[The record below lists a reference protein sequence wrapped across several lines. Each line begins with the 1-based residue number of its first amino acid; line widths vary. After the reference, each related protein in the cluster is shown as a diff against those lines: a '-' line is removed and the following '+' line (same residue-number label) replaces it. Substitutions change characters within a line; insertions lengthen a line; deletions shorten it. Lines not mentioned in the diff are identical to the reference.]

1 MMISHGKTN
10 QKDYFQKLF
19 RRKKSSEVP
28 KLVFTYQKEED
39 GFTSDTDT
47 YDGHADHYNNH
58 QPSLAI
64 DNFLD
69 KSDCLS
75 VRSFKNSNL
84 DVQNLMDKMETVNY
98 CAFKSISLVLQIAQ
112 FCQGKHND
120 ESRKGNRRNK
130 TREEATVLGFS
141 NNDFIYKLCN
151 IYHHGW

>member
-1 MMISHGKTN
+1 MERQNKKIT
-10 QKDYFQKLF
+10 FQKLF

-47 YDGHADHYNNH
+47 YDGHADHYSNH

-84 DVQNLMDKMETVNY
+84 DVQNLMDKMETVNF
-98 CAFKSISLVLQIAQ
+98 CTFKSMSLMLLLINFVKASIMMNQEKETEEIKLEKRQRFWDFLTMILSISYAIFIIMV
-112 FCQGKHND
+112 GK
-120 ESRKGNRRNK
+120 
-130 TREEATVLGFS
+130 
-141 NNDFIYKLCN
+141 I
-151 IYHHGW
+151 I

>member
-1 MMISHGKTN
+1 MERQNKKIT
-10 QKDYFQKLF
+10 FQKLF

-47 YDGHADHYNNH
+47 YDGHADHYSNH

-84 DVQNLMDKMETVNY
+84 DVQNLMDKMETVNF
-98 CAFKSISLVLQIAQ
+98 CTLKSMSLML
-112 FCQGKHND
+112 
-120 ESRKGNRRNK
+120 
-130 TREEATVLGFS
+130 
-141 NNDFIYKLCN
+141 
-151 IYHHGW
+151 

>member
-1 MMISHGKTN
+1 MRRQN

>member
-1 MMISHGKTN
+1 MERQNKKIT
-10 QKDYFQKLF
+10 FQKLF

-47 YDGHADHYNNH
+47 YDGHADHYSNH

-84 DVQNLMDKMETVNY
+84 DVQNLMDKMETVKY
-98 CAFKSISLVLQIAQ
+98 GTFKFIMHKFNVTIDQY
-112 FCQGKHND
+112 CQGKHND
-120 ESRKGNRRNK
+120 ESRKRNRRNK
-130 TREEATVLGFS
+130 IREETTVLGFS
-141 NNDFIYKLCN
+141 NNDSFYKLCH